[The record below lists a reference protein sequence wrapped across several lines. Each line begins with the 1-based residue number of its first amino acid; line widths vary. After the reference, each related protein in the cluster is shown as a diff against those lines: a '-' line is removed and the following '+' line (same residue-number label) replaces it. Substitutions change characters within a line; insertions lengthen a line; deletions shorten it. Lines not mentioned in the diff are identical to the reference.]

1 MAGTAIAPRSSP
13 TRRSGGPPRRS
24 AVSADPSPRRL
35 RPVGAAGLGALV
47 ALGGCG
53 DGGEAPSRP
62 AVGEGAAEVRLAAA
76 EVRLAAADACLDVGY
91 LCAALADSVSFRLL
105 RWPDPVRQLTVRVPV
120 PDGLDASVARRL
132 QAAAARGISAWDG
145 TPLRI
150 SVNGRSDAPPDIE
163 VSWSRALP
171 DSRLGRARV
180 EWAES
185 GGEVRFSVPRF
196 EIATHSTGADTRLQT
211 PAEVE
216 LVAVHEMGHALGL
229 PHSDRE
235 ADVMFPTRTARRLTT
250 RDHRTAL
257 ALYGLPGGALVT
269 RE

>member
-1 MAGTAIAPRSSP
+1 MAGTAIAPPSSP
-13 TRRSGGPPRRS
+13 TRRSGRPPRRS
-24 AVSADPSPRRL
+24 AVSAGPSPRRL
-35 RPVGAAGLGALV
+35 RPVGAAGLGAFV
-47 ALGGCG
+47 ALAGCG
-53 DGGEAPSRP
+53 DGAKAPSRP
-62 AVGEGAAEVRLAAA
+62 AVGEAAAA

-105 RWPDPVRQLTVRVPV
+105 RWPDHVRELTVRVPV

-163 VSWSRALP
+163 VSWSRALR

-196 EIATHSTGADTRLQT
+196 EIATHSTGADARLQT
-211 PAEVE
+211 PAQVE

>member
-24 AVSADPSPRRL
+24 AVPADPSPRRL
-35 RPVGAAGLGALV
+35 RPVGAAGLGALI
-47 ALGGCG
+47 ALGACA

-62 AVGEGAAEVRLAAA
+62 AVGEGAA

-185 GGEVRFSVPRF
+185 GGEVRFSVSRF
-196 EIATHSTGADTRLQT
+196 EIATHSTGADARLQT